1 MIGDIIGL
9 LIIYLVI
16 GWGYASF
23 IAIKYK
29 KDVKSV
35 DKEEAIKNFCLLVI
49 GFPYFI
55 TLDFLEFWLK
65 LLTK

>member
-1 MIGDIIGL
+1 MIGNIIGL

-23 IAIKYK
+23 ITIKYK

-35 DKEEAIKNFCLLVI
+35 DEAEAIKRFCILMV
-49 GFPYFI
+49 GFPFFMV
-55 TLDFLEFWLK
+55 LDFLEFWLK
-65 LLTK
+65 VLTK